1 MQKLFEFRTLILNSN
16 LKVKILKLEKD
27 KNKKKK
33 KEDYQMLKKHR
44 MKVARQRLST
54 SLSFCK
60 LTNGIQEL
68 ISKNESLK

>member
-1 MQKLFEFRTLILNSN
+1 MQKLFEFRTLILNRN
-16 LKVKILKLEKD
+16 LKVKKLKLEKD
-27 KNKKKK
+27 KKKK
-33 KEDYQMLKKHR
+33 DYQMLKNHR
-44 MKVARQRLST
+44 MEVARQRLST

>member
-16 LKVKILKLEKD
+16 LKVKKLKLEKD
-27 KNKKKK
+27 KKKKK
-33 KEDYQMLKKHR
+33 DYQMLKNHR
-44 MKVARQRLST
+44 MEVARQKLSS